1 MYTEFFG
8 FRELPFELT
17 PDPRFLFL
25 TPRHREGLVNLRHAL
40 SSAKGMALLI
50 GDAGTGK
57 TTLLRTALRD
67 ESRGA
72 IKCIYICNPALT
84 RAEFIELVAKGVG
97 LSEEAAH
104 SKAAFLIEL
113 EEAVQERRARG
124 EILAIVIDEAQS
136 LPYELL
142 EEIRLLANFETD
154 TEKLLPVVLA
164 GQPEL
169 AARLNEPSL
178 RQLKQRIALRCE
190 LAPLTLEET
199 ASYIAGRIRIAGGE
213 TTKVFTR
220 DAVVMVHQRSRGIPR
235 IINVICDNS
244 FVTALAMGKKPV
256 TRDMVA
262 EVCRDFDLRGSE
274 AAAGAPATAP
284 VQPTSAAARAAG
296 TAAHET
302 QPEPVAAAPQR
313 RMFSFFG

>member
-124 EILAIVIDEAQS
+124 EVLAIVIDEAQS

-142 EEIRLLANFETD
+142 EEVRLLANFETD

-169 AARLNEPSL
+169 ANRLNEPSL

-220 DAVVMVHQRSRGIPR
+220 DAVVLVHQRSRGIPR
-235 IINVICDNS
+235 VINVICDNA
-244 FVTALAMGKKPV
+244 FVTALAMNKKPV
-256 TRDMVA
+256 TRDMVT
-262 EVCRDFDLRGSE
+262 EVCRDFDLRG
-274 AAAGAPATAP
+274 ADALAGAPAQPSAP
-284 VQPTSAAARAAG
+284 SARAVG
-296 TAAHET
+296 AAVPEAK
-302 QPEPVAAAPQR
+302 PEPLAAAPQR

>member
-25 TPRHREGLVNLRHAL
+25 TSRHREGLVNLRHAL
-40 SSAKGMALLI
+40 STAKGMALLV

-57 TTLLRTALRD
+57 TTLLRAALRD
-67 ESRGA
+67 ESRGR
-72 IKCIYICNPALT
+72 IQCLYICNPALT
-84 RAEFIELVAKGVG
+84 RDEFVELIARGVG
-97 LSEEAAH
+97 LSDEAAR

-113 EEAVQERRARG
+113 ERTLRERRARG
-124 EILAIVIDEAQS
+124 EVLALAVDEAQS
-136 LPYELL
+136 LPYALL
-142 EEIRLLANFETD
+142 EEIRLLANIETE

-169 AARLNEPSL
+169 ADRLNEPSL

-199 ASYIAGRIRIAGGE
+199 ASYIAGRIRAAGGD

-220 DAVVMVHQRSRGIPR
+220 DAVLLVHQRSRGIPR
-235 IINVICDNS
+235 TINVICDNA
-244 FVTALAMGKKPV
+244 FVTAMALDKKPV
-256 TRDMVA
+256 TRDVVA
-262 EVCRDFDLRGSE
+262 EVCRDFDFQSSD
-274 AAAGAPATAP
+274 APAVAQAP
-284 VQPTSAAARAAG
+284 RPRPAVPAAVR
-296 TAAHET
+296 TAAVPV
-302 QPEPVAAAPQR
+302 PEPSPEPQVALPR
-313 RMFSFFG
+313 RMFSFFS

>member
-124 EILAIVIDEAQS
+124 EILAIVVDEAQS

-235 IINVICDNS
+235 TINVICDNS

-262 EVCRDFDLRGSE
+262 EVCRDFDLRGPE
-274 AAAGAPATAP
+274 AAAGVPATPPA
-284 VQPTSAAARAAG
+284 QPTPAAARAAG
-296 TAAHET
+296 PAAHET